1 MANCAKVKSPN
12 DCMQV
17 SVSSVCMEKP
27 VGKRYTIVNGR
38 KMSLALTVE
47 RDSSLSRGLTEKPP
61 FIADVAYCRISP
73 RSGRPARG
81 PCVVLYE

>member
-1 MANCAKVKSPN
+1 MANCAKLKSSN
-12 DCMQV
+12 NGMQV

-27 VGKRYTIVNGR
+27 VGKRYTTVNGE

-47 RDSSLSRGLTEKPP
+47 QDSSLSQGSTEKLP
-61 FIADVAYCRISP
+61 FIADVAYCRVSP